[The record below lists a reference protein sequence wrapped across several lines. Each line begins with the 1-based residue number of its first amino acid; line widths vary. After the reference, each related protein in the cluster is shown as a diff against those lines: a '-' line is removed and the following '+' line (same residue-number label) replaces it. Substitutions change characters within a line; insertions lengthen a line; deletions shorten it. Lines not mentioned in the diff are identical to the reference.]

1 MIERL
6 LAAQSAL
13 DAGEIEV
20 AGRLYAQ
27 VADADPRNAIAV
39 VGMARV
45 ASLEGRFDDA
55 RSLVDRALAIDPAEA
70 AARRLLLEI
79 ANAPTVTAATNAASE
94 LAPAP
99 APAPAP
105 GPAPAAPLA
114 THAPAPP
121 APAPARPTSLLDRI
135 RGWLGLGRRG

>member
-6 LAAQSAL
+6 LAAQSAF
-13 DAGEIEV
+13 DRGEIEA

-55 RSLVDRALAIDPAEA
+55 RLLVDRALEIDPAEA

-79 ANAPTVTAATNAASE
+79 ATAPTGAAAPPPASE
-94 LAPAP
+94 PAP
-99 APAPAP
+99 ASAAP
-105 GPAPAAPLA
+105 GPA
-114 THAPAPP
+114 APAGPP
-121 APAPARPTSLLDRI
+121 SLLDRI
-135 RGWLGLGRRG
+135 RGWLGLGRRD

>member
-13 DAGEIEV
+13 DRGEIEV

-55 RSLVDRALAIDPAEA
+55 RSLVDRALEIDPAEA
-70 AARRLLLEI
+70 AARRLLLDI
-79 ANAPTVTAATNAASE
+79 AT
-94 LAPAP
+94 APAETATP
-99 APAPAP
+99 TGTPTPP
-105 GPAPAAPLA
+105 RPL
-114 THAPAPP
+114 
-121 APAPARPTSLLDRI
+121 SLLDRI
-135 RGWLGLGRRG
+135 RDWLGLGRRA